1 MSPSLDALNVLG
13 GPLEECGQDPVT
25 GFWRNGFCAAGP
37 EDPGRHTV
45 CAVMTAEFL
54 DHQVRTGN
62 DLVTPIPAY
71 RFPGLRPGDRWCV
84 VALRWLDAFEAG
96 CPAPVVLSA
105 THESTTEV
113 IPLYVL
119 LPYAVDVPDDPRDL
133 AP

>member
-1 MSPSLDALNVLG
+1 MSPSLDARNVLG

-37 EDPGRHTV
+37 EDPGLHTV

-54 DHQVRTGN
+54 DHQVGTGN

-96 CPAPVVLSA
+96 CAAPVVLSA